1 LLNNISNKYF
11 NKISFIFRSYL
22 QDDSFSTHIPVVP
35 TPPSS
40 PHIEFLRQQYA
51 NIQQKNYFH
60 PATYNFLLAQQ
71 HRLLIDQQQ
80 QCGSTLVEGNLFVCF
95 FLK

>member
-1 LLNNISNKYF
+1 LLNNIFNKHF
-11 NKISFIFRSYL
+11 NKISFIFRSYS

-71 HRLLIDQQQ
+71 
-80 QCGSTLVEGNLFVCF
+80 QCGYTLLEGNLFVCF
-95 FLK
+95 FSKINFNNFFF